1 MGFFLPFVFKN
12 TMIELKVKKKIV
24 VKVFKVFLL
33 SLSFFPLPLPGINF
47 PVLLG

>member
-12 TMIELKVKKKIV
+12 TMIEFEIKKKIV

-33 SLSFFPLPLPGINF
+33 SLSSPPPLLGINF